1 MRKAVRVM
9 RLVPAAAAAL
19 MFCSCSSDKASI
31 SLKTAVPGE
40 KIVLTQ
46 LDVNRNTV
54 LDTLMCDE
62 NGDAKIKVKVPK
74 GDPDFF
80 FLFKDGKK
88 MASLVLGGG
97 DKVKVEIPEDGNAAV
112 SGNTDSEL
120 FQKAEHRYA
129 EVTEQFDVLSD
140 RLFANKGD
148 VAKADGFRKD
158 MGQLFVSYYRECL
171 QFVMEHPKSMASVGV
186 LFQRIGDNLQVFA
199 TDTDVAHFKRVR
211 DSLAVSY
218 PKSRYLKTLDEE
230 IDSRDKALTMR
241 MKMSAAEEVGFPD
254 LILPDLKSEMVQLS
268 SVDAKV
274 IVLHFWIAA
283 EAEHNIYNAEVLK
296 PVFSKF
302 RGRGLQIYQVS
313 YDVDKAV
320 WARNV
325 NDQKLGWINVNDR
338 SRTSALSYNVDK
350 VPQTFVI
357 ADGVIVERGIFS
369 ESELEKIVSRY
380 I

>member
-1 MRKAVRVM
+1 M
-9 RLVPAAAAAL
+9 RLVPAAAVAL
-19 MFCSCSSDKASI
+19 IFCSCSSDKASI

-62 NGDAKIKVKVPK
+62 NGDAKVKVKVPK

>member
-1 MRKAVRVM
+1 MKKGVSG
-9 RLVPAAAAAL
+9 LVFIPAAVIGL
-19 MFCSCSSDKASI
+19 MLGSCSSDKASI
-31 SLKTAVPGE
+31 SLRTSDPGDRL
-40 KIVLTQ
+40 VLTQ
-46 LDVNRNTV
+46 LDINRNTV
-54 LDTLMCDE
+54 LDTVVCDG
-62 NGDAKIKVKVPK
+62 NGAAKVRVKVPK
-74 GDPDFF
+74 GNPDFF
-80 FLFKDGKK
+80 YLFKDGKK
-88 MASLVLGGG
+88 LASLVLDGG
-97 DKVKVEIPEDGNAAV
+97 DKVKVNVSENGSADV
-112 SGNTDSEL
+112 SGDEDSEL
-120 FQKAEHRYA
+120 FQAAERRYA

-148 VAKADGFRKD
+148 VAKSDGFRRD

-211 DSLAVSY
+211 DSLAITY
-218 PKSRYLKTLDEE
+218 PKSKYLKTLDEE
-230 IDSRDKALTMR
+230 IASRDKALTIR

-274 IVLHFWIAA
+274 IVLHFWMAA
-283 EAEHNIYNAEVLK
+283 EAEHNIYNTEVLK

-338 SRTSALSYNVDK
+338 SRTSALSYNVNK

-369 ESELEKIVSRY
+369 ESELERLVSKY
-380 I
+380 L

>member
-1 MRKAVRVM
+1 MRKAARVM
-9 RLVPAAAAAL
+9 RLLPAAALAL
-19 MFCSCSSDKASI
+19 MFCGCSPDKASI

-62 NGDAKIKVKVPK
+62 NGDAKVKVKVPK

-97 DKVKVEIPEDGNAAV
+97 DKVKVEIPEDGNASV
-112 SGNTDSEL
+112 SGNTDSGL

-129 EVTEQFDVLSD
+129 EVTEQFEVLSD
-140 RLFANKGD
+140 RLFANMGD
-148 VAKADGFRKD
+148 VAKADGFRRD

-171 QFVMEHPKSMASVGV
+171 QFVMEHPKSMASVAV
-186 LFQRIGDNLQVFA
+186 LFQRVGDNLQVFA

-211 DSLAVSY
+211 DSLAVTY

-230 IDSRDKALTMR
+230 IASRDRALTMR

-268 SVDAKV
+268 SVGAKV
-274 IVLHFWIAA
+274 IVLHFWMAA
-283 EAEHNIYNAEVLK
+283 EAEHNIYNTEVLK
-296 PVFSKF
+296 PVYGKY
-302 RGRGLQIYQVS
+302 RGRGLEIYQVS

-338 SRTSALSYNVDK
+338 SRTSALSYNVNK